1 MKVTHSH
8 LDVWMIYAVQSA
20 QRPKCVRPIGGSWSW
35 TIQIKVGLNAHH
47 LKKGRG
53 GLDSDEVKKW
63 QHLCMRVHAGG
74 SPYLAAKIN
83 EAKDLLDKEMR
94 RWAAPSTVHQL
105 VWHQP
110 RTSAPS
116 SSAPCQSIN
125 SGSWTKIFSFW
136 QQFTWIFHAHIK
148 YIHPCWHSRGNDMY
162 SPSKTGVYTTRLSG
176 EIYLCV
182 HMLLY

>member
-1 MKVTHSH
+1 MCFMKVTHSH
-8 LDVWMIYAVQSA
+8 LDVWMIYAAQSA

-63 QHLCMRVHAGG
+63 HHLCMRVHAGG

-125 SGSWTKIFSFW
+125 SGSWTKIFFLTTVHLNFPCTYKIHTSMLTESGKWHVLSF
-136 QQFTWIFHAHIK
+136 
-148 YIHPCWHSRGNDMY
+148 
-162 SPSKTGVYTTRLSG
+162 
-176 EIYLCV
+176 
-182 HMLLY
+182 